1 MTAVSSEN
9 INICRFCKISLPCGC
24 QLLIGKGT
32 LLAPIQD
39 CNKALS
45 EIVAVH
51 TINYALIT
59 EFNFP
64 RKKFDSNSFHN
75 SPIQLGLPNIS
86 LDLYKFNDLTE
97 QDRKLGLDLKQVSQK
112 IASSNTTFY
121 SKPTEYESSLYFLPW
136 DDSDQSRGIIL
147 FICFLIVILGT
158 ITYFI
163 LFYKV
168 FRKLA
173 ILAAQVK
180 TITAESD
187 INPVILHTDEDK
199 PTDTISDNQP
209 VFILDLP
216 PYFYYC
222 CFICIVVISIRILYK
237 MFHINAF
244 FSKVFQV
251 TRTYFT
257 GVDKGEQKIQL
268 YMQLLKSGVCIS
280 FPLDNL
286 PFAAGTIA
294 IHDLP
299 AICRM
304 RLGNEWIGRKT
315 LHVIWTKPL
324 EYKAYGF
331 KANLPLPTKI
341 KIPLIFKKSITTV
354 FSQDDARSTII
365 TLLMRDLNTGIIL
378 KEFPIDFQPNKSSI
392 KRFKD
397 SIPIETTQRSDISV
411 RMSELSEPSH
421 IGLSITDV
429 DVN

>member
-1 MTAVSSEN
+1 
-9 INICRFCKISLPCGC
+9 
-24 QLLIGKGT
+24 
-32 LLAPIQD
+32 
-39 CNKALS
+39 
-45 EIVAVH
+45 
-51 TINYALIT
+51 
-59 EFNFP
+59 
-64 RKKFDSNSFHN
+64 
-75 SPIQLGLPNIS
+75 
-86 LDLYKFNDLTE
+86 
-97 QDRKLGLDLKQVSQK
+97 
-112 IASSNTTFY
+112 
-121 SKPTEYESSLYFLPW
+121 
-136 DDSDQSRGIIL
+136 
-147 FICFLIVILGT
+147 
-158 ITYFI
+158 
-163 LFYKV
+163 
-168 FRKLA
+168 
-173 ILAAQVK
+173 
-180 TITAESD
+180 
-187 INPVILHTDEDK
+187 
-199 PTDTISDNQP
+199 
-209 VFILDLP
+209 
-216 PYFYYC
+216 
-222 CFICIVVISIRILYK
+222 

-315 LHVIWTKPL
+315 LYVIWTKPL